1 MIQCRS
7 PPKVPHRKKE
17 PRPIIRSP
25 AFRRKYDDGIP
36 RINKKAIPTHNMYE
50 IEVCNK

>member
-7 PPKVPHRKKE
+7 PVRLPDRKKE

-25 AFRRKYDDGIP
+25 AFKRKFEDGMP
-36 RINKKAIPTHNMYE
+36 RINHKAIPMHNLYE
-50 IEVCNK
+50 IEVSNK